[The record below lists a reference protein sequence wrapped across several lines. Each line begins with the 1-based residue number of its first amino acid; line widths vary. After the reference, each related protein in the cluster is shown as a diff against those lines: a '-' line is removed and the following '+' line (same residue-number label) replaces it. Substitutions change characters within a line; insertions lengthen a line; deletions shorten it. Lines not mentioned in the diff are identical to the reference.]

1 MWGQNICIVIF
12 PSFLAITYLG
22 QSIYLHSIADL
33 YSSPLATCL
42 ASYALA
48 TRNFPE
54 APSLLTIGYA
64 STMTVNTL
72 VTGMIVFRILKVVG
86 ITRPTS
92 ESSVERILGV
102 TASEGNKFRH
112 IMFIIIE
119 SGMALFVIQ
128 LALVVMVYIP
138 VPVEQE
144 FVWAAA
150 TDFVI
155 VINGMLI
162 VIITTSVYFYFF

>member
-1 MWGQNICIVIF
+1 M
-12 PSFLAITYLG
+12 
-22 QSIYLHSIADL
+22 
-33 YSSPLATCL
+33 
-42 ASYALA
+42 
-48 TRNFPE
+48 
-54 APSLLTIGYA
+54 
-64 STMTVNTL
+64 
-72 VTGMIVFRILKVVG
+72 
-86 ITRPTS
+86 
-92 ESSVERILGV
+92 GV

-162 VIITTSVYFYFF
+162 VIITTSVHFYFF